1 MSYYCAE
8 NKQVKFRNFSIP
20 SFSTLEDLCRYRGFN
35 NYFTER
41 TSPQPGDLVFVRYF
55 ERMSGRHSVFRLYSC
70 YGLCI
75 SRRQSGLTSHF
86 TIRNSFKRNSLELR
100 FFLYSPLLARIVSYD
115 SKRRRYNKAKLYYL
129 RLKKIAK
136 SRFRFEKFKKLL

>member
-1 MSYYCAE
+1 MNYLI
-8 NKQVKFRNFSIP
+8 NKQSRLLNFSIP
-20 SFSTLEDLCRYRGFN
+20 KFSAIDDLQHNCA
-35 NYFTER
+35 ER
-41 TSPQPGDLVFVRYF
+41 ISPQPGDLVFVRYF
-55 ERMSGRHSVFRLYSC
+55 ERMPGRYSAFRLYSC

-75 SRRQSGLTSHF
+75 SRKRSGLTSHF

-115 SKRRRYNKAKLYYL
+115 SKRRRYSKAKLYYL

-136 SRFRFEKFKKLL
+136 SRFRFEKFKKL

>member
-1 MSYYCAE
+1 MNNYFLG
-8 NKQVKFRNFSIP
+8 NKQRKFFDFSIP
-20 SFSTLEDLCRYRGFN
+20 VFSASEDVYRSYVG
-35 NYFTER
+35 R
-41 TSPQPGDLVFVRYF
+41 DRISPQPGDLVFVRYF
-55 ERMSGRHSVFRLYSC
+55 ERMPGRYSVFRLYSC

-75 SRRQSGLTSHF
+75 SRKQSGSTSYF

-115 SKRRRYNKAKLYYL
+115 SKRRRYSKAKLYYL

-136 SRFRFEKFKKLL
+136 SRFRFEKFKRFS

>member
-1 MSYYCAE
+1 MSHYFS
-8 NKQVKFRNFSIP
+8 NDKQVKFRNFLIP
-20 SFSTLEDLCRYRGFN
+20 AFSAAEDLYRNYN
-35 NYFTER
+35 NFYVER
-41 TSPQPGDLVFVRYF
+41 ISPQPGDLVFVRYF
-55 ERMSGRHSVFRLYSC
+55 ERMPGRYSVFRLYSC

-75 SRRQSGLTSHF
+75 SRKQSGPTSHF

-136 SRFRFEKFKKLL
+136 SRFRFEKFKKLQ

>member
-1 MSYYCAE
+1 MR
-8 NKQVKFRNFSIP
+8 NKQLKFANYLIPAFSAAEELQHNY
-20 SFSTLEDLCRYRGFN
+20 SFINRI
-35 NYFTER
+35 
-41 TSPQPGDLVFVRYF
+41 SPQPGDLVFVRYF
-55 ERMSGRHSVFRLYSC
+55 ERMPGRYSIFRLYSC

-75 SRRQSGLTSHF
+75 SRKQLGLASHF

-136 SRFRFEKFKKLL
+136 SRFRFEKFKRL

>member
-1 MSYYCAE
+1 MSYLV
-8 NKQVKFRNFSIP
+8 NKQFKFLNFAIP
-20 SFSTLEDLCRYRGFN
+20 AFSAFEDLQY
-35 NYFTER
+35 NYVER
-41 TSPQPGDLVFVRYF
+41 MSPQPGDLVFVRYF
-55 ERMSGRHSVFRLYSC
+55 ERMPGRYSAFRLYSC

-75 SRRQSGLTSHF
+75 SRKSSGLTSHF

-136 SRFRFEKFKKLL
+136 SRFRFEKFKRLQ

>member
-1 MSYYCAE
+1 MSYLI
-8 NKQVKFRNFSIP
+8 NKQSKFSNFSIP
-20 SFSTLEDLCRYRGFN
+20 AYEAFEDLQY
-35 NYFTER
+35 NYVDR
-41 TSPQPGDLVFVRYF
+41 ISPQPGDLVFVRYF
-55 ERMSGRHSVFRLYSC
+55 ERMPGRYSAFRLYSC

-75 SRRQSGLTSHF
+75 SRKRSGLTSHF

-136 SRFRFEKFKKLL
+136 SRFRFEKFKKLQ